1 MKLRIDMDDG
11 SFPIARSLL
20 LWLAKTKLSSSQRAV
35 IDVILCQTYGF
46 YEHLSP
52 KLQKLKRRKVKA
64 QIPFTLFMKHT
75 WINKPNLSRAIKSLK
90 RAKIILVDESTR
102 PYTYSFN
109 VEVGQW
115 PVDILRKNIKDVIE
129 SDNLKLSNLITSS
142 YQNRQPLVIKSDNK
156 IFPNSLSFKKNQNP
170 KENIKEIYIKK
181 NIKEKDNFSKISL
194 FKNKKSNFR
203 EYLKEPIHIG
213 ELIKQEF
220 GKEVKR

>member
-11 SFPIARSLL
+11 SFPIARNLL

-64 QIPFTLFMKHT
+64 QIPLAVFIKHT
-75 WINKPNLSRAIKSLK
+75 WLDKATLCRTIKSLK
-90 RAKIILVDESTR
+90 EMKLITQDKSTT

-109 VEVGQW
+109 VEVSQW
-115 PVDILRKNIKDVIE
+115 PVDIFRKTPQALI
-129 SDNLKLSNLITSS
+129 NLTTKID
-142 YQNRQPLVIKSDNK
+142 KSDNNQLTNSSTK
-156 IFPNSLSFKKNQNP
+156 IDGFINKISPNSLSSKKNQNP

-181 NIKEKDNFSKISL
+181 NIKEKDIFSKISL